1 MNFSGGVTNRVC
13 VKRHH
18 RVEFKMSFG
27 DKMEFLNR
35 GEEEECLGQGG
46 YLKKAWRN
54 EMEEHCGKE

>member
-1 MNFSGGVTNRVC
+1 M
-13 VKRHH
+13 KRHH
-18 RVEFKMSFG
+18 RVEFKMRFG